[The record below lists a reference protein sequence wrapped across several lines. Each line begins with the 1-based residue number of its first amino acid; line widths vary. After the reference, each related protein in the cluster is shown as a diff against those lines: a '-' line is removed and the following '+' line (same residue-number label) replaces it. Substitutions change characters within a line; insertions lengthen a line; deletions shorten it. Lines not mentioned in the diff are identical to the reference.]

1 MNCKYKMFLVIQDA
15 WEWHKAARGE
25 VQTGHQEMLLHCEGG
40 QILEPRVGTSLLLM
54 YSALNNKF

>member
-1 MNCKYKMFLVIQDA
+1 MFLVIQDA